1 MIYGSYITI
10 IIICFSRLLS
20 LIVIDKMTNNN
31 LTFKITNKQKK
42 IGQNLSFFIKTYGCP
57 SNERDTENIKGIL
70 IALNFK
76 EASDQNLADLIILNT
91 CAIRQNVENKVLNT
105 LYLLNNNKKLKKIK
119 YFGICGCM
127 AHEENVINEIK
138 QKVKN
143 IDFVFGT
150 QNIYELP
157 QILEKV
163 ILDKKTIVEKAKDNK
178 KICEKIPEYRT
189 NKHKALINIMYGCNH
204 FCTYCIVPFVRG
216 RIKSRSKEN
225 ILKEVRNLI
234 KNGCKEITL
243 LGQNVNSYGFD
254 FKKNYSFH
262 NLLEDIAK
270 TGIKRLR
277 FLASN
282 PWNFNKKIVDV
293 IAKYPNIIKN
303 IHIAIQSGDDEILK
317 RMNRGTNLEKY
328 SELCQYIREKI
339 IDVSITTDFIV
350 GFPNETNKQ
359 FKNTIK
365 LYKKIKFDHSFVAIF
380 SPRPGTKAAKMVDQ
394 IRIKT
399 KEKRFN
405 RLNKYIRKFGKIN
418 NKKYVGRIMEVMVDG
433 QSKIKNNMITGRTI
447 NWKIVNFKGNLKEG
461 EFCKVKIIKA
471 TPFSL
476 IGEISN
482 VK

>member
-1 MIYGSYITI
+1 M
-10 IIICFSRLLS
+10 
-20 LIVIDKMTNNN
+20 VNNN
-31 LTFKITNKQKK
+31 LIFKITSKQKK
-42 IGQNLSFFIKTYGCP
+42 IGKNLSFFVKTYGCP
-57 SNERDTENIKGIL
+57 SNERDTENIKAIL
-70 IALNFK
+70 IALNFT
-76 EASDQNLADLIILNT
+76 EASDQNSADLIILNT

-105 LYLLNNNKKLKKIK
+105 LFLLDNKKKLKKIK

-127 AHEENVINEIK
+127 AHEENVICEIK
-138 QKVKN
+138 QKVTN

-157 QILEKV
+157 KILENV
-163 ILDKKTIVEKAKDNK
+163 ILNKKTCVEKASDNK

-189 NKHKALINIMYGCNH
+189 YKHKALINIMYGCNH

-216 RIKSRSKEN
+216 RIRSRTKEN
-225 ILKEVRNLI
+225 IIKEVRNLI

-243 LGQNVNSYGFD
+243 LGQNVNSYGLD
-254 FKKNYSFH
+254 LKKNYYFH
-262 NLLEDIAK
+262 NLLEDVAK
-270 TGIKRLR
+270 MGIRRLR

-293 IAKYPNIIKN
+293 MVKYPNIIKN
-303 IHIAIQSGDDEILK
+303 VHIAIQSGDDEILK
-317 RMNRGTNLEKY
+317 KMNRWTDLNKY
-328 SELCQYIREKI
+328 FELCQYIRAKI
-339 IDVSITTDFIV
+339 PDVTITTDFIV

-365 LYKKIKFDHSFVAIF
+365 LYKRIKFDHAFVAIF
-380 SPRPGTKAAKMVDQ
+380 SPRIGTEAAKMIDQ
-394 IRIKT
+394 TKLKV

-418 NKKYVGRIMEVMVDG
+418 NKKYVGRIMEVLVDG

-447 NWKIVNFKGNLKEG
+447 NWKIVNFKGDINVG
-461 EFCKVKIIKA
+461 EFCKVKITKA

-476 IGEISN
+476 IGETSS

>member
-1 MIYGSYITI
+1 M
-10 IIICFSRLLS
+10 
-20 LIVIDKMTNNN
+20 MNNI

-42 IGQNLSFFIKTYGCP
+42 IGQNLSFFIRTYGCP

-70 IALNFK
+70 TALNFR
-76 EASDQNLADLIILNT
+76 EAKDKDAADLIILNT

-105 LYLLNNNKKLKKIK
+105 LYLLSNNKRLKKIK

-157 QILEKV
+157 KILEKV
-163 ILDKKTIVEKAKDNK
+163 ILNKEAFVKKAENNR

-189 NKHKALINIMYGCNH
+189 HKHKALINIMYGCNH

-216 RIKSRSKEN
+216 RIRSRSKEN
-225 ILKEVRNLI
+225 ILKEVRNLL

-243 LGQNVNSYGFD
+243 LGQNVNSYGLD
-254 FKKNYSFH
+254 LKKKYYFH
-262 NLLEDIAK
+262 NLLEDVAK
-270 TGIKRLR
+270 TGVKRLR

-303 IHIAIQSGDDEILK
+303 IHIAIQSGDDEILRK
-317 RMNRGTNLEKY
+317 MNRWTDLDKY
-328 SELCQYIREKI
+328 YELCQYIRKKI
-339 IDVSITTDFIV
+339 IDVTITTDFIV

-359 FKNTIK
+359 FRNTLK

-380 SPRPGTKAAKMVDQ
+380 SPRFGTEAAKMVDK
-394 IRIKT
+394 IKLKV

-405 RLNKYIRKFGKIN
+405 RLNKYVKKYGKIN
-418 NKKYVGRIMEVMVDG
+418 NKKYIGRIMEVMVDG
-433 QSKIKNNMITGRTI
+433 QSKIKNNMLTGRTI
-447 NWKIVNFKGNLKEG
+447 NWKIVNFKGDLSVGK
-461 EFCKVKIIKA
+461 FCKVKIVKA

>member
-1 MIYGSYITI
+1 
-10 IIICFSRLLS
+10 
-20 LIVIDKMTNNN
+20 MTSNN
-31 LTFKITNKQKK
+31 LIFKITAKQKK

-76 EASDQNLADLIILNT
+76 EAKDQNGADLIILNT

-105 LYLLNNNKKLKKIK
+105 LFLLNKSKSLKKIK

-138 QKVKN
+138 QKVTN
-143 IDFVFGT
+143 IDFIFGT
-150 QNIYELP
+150 QNIFELP
-157 QILEKV
+157 QILENV
-163 ILDKKTIVEKAKDNK
+163 ILNKKVLLKKAEDNK

-189 NKHKALINIMYGCNH
+189 YKHKGLINIMYGCNH
-204 FCTYCIVPFVRG
+204 FCTYCIVPYVRG
-216 RIKSRSKEN
+216 RIRSRTKEN
-225 ILKEVRNLI
+225 ILKEVKKLI

-243 LGQNVNSYGFD
+243 LGQNVNSYGLD
-254 FKKNYSFH
+254 LKKNYYFH
-262 NLLEDIAK
+262 NLLEDVAK

-282 PWNFNKKIVDV
+282 PWNFDKKIVDV
-293 IAKYPNIIKN
+293 MGKYPNIIKN
-303 IHIAIQSGDDEILK
+303 VHIAIQSGDDEILK
-317 RMNRGTNLEKY
+317 KMNRWTDLNKY
-328 SELCQYIREKI
+328 FELCKYIREKI
-339 IDVSITTDFIV
+339 ADVTITTDFIV

-365 LYKKIKFDHSFVAIF
+365 LYKKIKFDQSFVAIF
-380 SPRPGTKAAKMVDQ
+380 SPRIGTKAAEIIDQ
-394 IRIKT
+394 TKLKV
-399 KEKRFN
+399 KEKRFKK
-405 RLNKYIRKFGKIN
+405 LNKYIRKFGKNN
-418 NKKYVGRIMEVMVDG
+418 NKKYVGRIMEVLVDG

-447 NWKIVNFKGNLKEG
+447 NWKIVNFKGNLNVG
-461 EFCKVKIIKA
+461 EFCKVKITKA

-482 VK
+482 TK